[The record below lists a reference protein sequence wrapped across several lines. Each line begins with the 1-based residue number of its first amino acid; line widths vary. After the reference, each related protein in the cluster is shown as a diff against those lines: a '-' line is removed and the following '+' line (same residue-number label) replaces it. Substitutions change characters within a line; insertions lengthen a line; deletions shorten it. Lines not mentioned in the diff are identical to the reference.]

1 MFEILKSYLKKESF
15 YIVLLKSGLYIKN
28 YTKLIGINEEE
39 LLIEINQVL
48 YKIKGKDMIL
58 TKTVGQE
65 LAIKGSIE
73 SIITL

>member
-15 YIVLLKSGLYIKN
+15 YIVLIKNGLYIKN
-28 YTKLIGINEEE
+28 YSKLLGISDEE
-39 LLIEINQVL
+39 LLIEINKVI
-48 YKIKGKDMIL
+48 YRIKGSGITL

-73 SIITL
+73 SIVVV